1 MVNLLIRALAPV
13 EIYAKRTVS
22 NAQWQRGEA
31 GVGPSGRML
40 DVPKAPGELAIS
52 SRLLSPSAFELG
64 DLLGEGN
71 YSAVYHATLK
81 ATQAEFALKAVDKSK
96 CRRYKKQDEVVVEKW
111 VLAHLSHPSMVRIFH
126 TFQDHASLYL
136 ALEFVPGGELWA
148 GWWKGPYALSE
159 YSAAPGA
166 QAAPMHP
173 GAPPY

>member
-1 MVNLLIRALAPV
+1 MVKFLIRAVAPV

-31 GVGPSGRML
+31 GVGPSGRVL

-52 SRLLSPSAFELG
+52 SRLLRPSAFESG
-64 DLLGEGN
+64 ALLGEGN

-111 VLAHLSHPSMVRIFH
+111 VLAHLSHPSMVPSKVAR
-126 TFQDHASLYL
+126 TSAYHASSTPPRIVSPVGWRGAWSSARQL
-136 ALEFVPGGELWA
+136 GGTC
-148 GWWKGPYALSE
+148 ST
-159 YSAAPGA
+159 
-166 QAAPMHP
+166 
-173 GAPPY
+173 